1 MTNDNNYIV
10 IQGWMI
16 NQLKLKG
23 NELMVYALIY
33 GFSQEQDNWFTGSLG
48 YLANWCQTSK
58 QTIITV
64 LKSLMAK
71 GLINKRSLE
80 KNKVIFNEYKT
91 IIANQVIANPVP
103 ISTQSNNLTPC
114 QNSLGGYSNN
124 LMGGSQNSLR
134 GVVKKFD
141 PIILNNNLVD
151 NLEYNIKEINKEKT
165 SAVTKFQPPTLEE
178 VQTYCQQRQNN
189 INPEQFLN
197 FYTAKGWMM
206 GKNKMKDWQ
215 AAIRTWEQHNN
226 HATHNLNHNPYAND
240 EWEVL

>member
-80 KNKVIFNEYKT
+80 KNKVIFNEYKA

-114 QNSLGGYSNN
+114 QNSLEGYSNN

-151 NLEYNIKEINKEKT
+151 NLEDNIKEINKEKIST
-165 SAVTKFQPPTLEE
+165 ATKFQPPTLEE
-178 VQTYCQQRQNN
+178 IQTYCQQRQNN

-215 AAIRTWEQHNN
+215 AAVRTWEQHNN